1 MIGHKE
7 IVGLKE
13 IMLQEKKDLII
24 DIMIEIMVDKEATID
39 LKEETTTELMTE
51 ISTGNNEL
59 IMLNLDNT
67 NKKDNKIE
75 REELLFHGLRLQI
88 LDQPK
93 INLILLSR
101 YLYAYSGSF
110 S

>member
-39 LKEETTTELMTE
+39 LKEETTELMTE

>member
-39 LKEETTTELMTE
+39 LKEETTELMTE

-88 LDQPK
+88 LGQPK